1 MQVSPVTMSRPSL
14 RAVAPPPCL
23 LLHIKD
29 SGGHGAFGWGKL
41 LDGGVLVERKL
52 LKGELLKGG
61 LLKGGNELLAEGRG
75 AEGKRIAEGELLKLK
90 RTWDSASLGTKTKKD
105 HAKEQLRENMAQSES
120 KERDF
125 KEQKRRLLEASF

>member
-1 MQVSPVTMSRPSL
+1 MG
-14 RAVAPPPCL
+14 L
-23 LLHIKD
+23 LD
-29 SGGHGAFGWGKL
+29 GGGFWIGEAFGWGFL
-41 LDGGVLVERKL
+41 AERKL

-61 LLKGGNELLAEGRG
+61 LLKGENELLAEGRG
-75 AEGKRIAEGELLKLK
+75 AEGKRIAEGKLLKLK
-90 RTWDSASLGTKTKKD
+90 RTWDSASLGTKTKRD